1 MYNICDSLSLRY
13 LSISYQKFTLNKRNI
28 QEFYERTGQKW
39 GQCWSRT
46 NLNGFAD
53 HYLTVR
59 TITQIYDEE
68 NEIEKYTNFVGIE
81 PTTSCLQN
89 VRSTNKLKIRCNSFS
104 DYHHIARQVGFEP
117 TKNSFGDCP
126 LNHSSTDAN

>member
-1 MYNICDSLSLRY
+1 M
-13 LSISYQKFTLNKRNI
+13 
-28 QEFYERTGQKW
+28 
-39 GQCWSRT
+39 
-46 NLNGFAD
+46 NGFAD
-53 HYLTVR
+53 HYLPVR

-104 DYHHIARQVGFEP
+104 DCHHIYARQVGFEP

-126 LNHSSTDAN
+126 LKPLEHRRELV

>member
-1 MYNICDSLSLRY
+1 M
-13 LSISYQKFTLNKRNI
+13 
-28 QEFYERTGQKW
+28 
-39 GQCWSRT
+39 
-46 NLNGFAD
+46 NGFAD

-89 VRSTNKLKIRCNSFS
+89 VRSTNKLKIDVTLFLTIII
-104 DYHHIARQVGFEP
+104 YARQVGFEP

-126 LNHSSTDAN
+126 LKPLEHRRELV

>member
-1 MYNICDSLSLRY
+1 MIYVIHSAYDIWAY
-13 LSISYQKFTLNKRNI
+13 HTKKITLNKRNI
-28 QEFYERTGQKW
+28 QDFYERTGQKW

-53 HYLTVR
+53 HYLPVR

-104 DYHHIARQVGFEP
+104 DYHHICTPGRIRTHEKQFWRLP
-117 TKNSFGDCP
+117 S
-126 LNHSSTDAN
+126 